1 MLPVDVAIVFHLGTS
16 KWWNIPPLPR
26 KATVNTTYPSR
37 TQSSLLPSAS
47 FSCTLRCPPTAQAP
61 KLRNMKSKTILRVK
75 HNEENHSEIDLH
87 QIYDNK
93 DSFEYPG
100 PSRSEG
106 SRWTR
111 SHPWE
116 GTRPA
121 HLLPAPGR
129 APVGALMSFFPLL
142 HPLHLRVN
150 ARYILND

>member
-26 KATVNTTYPSR
+26 KATVNTTYPSG

-87 QIYDNK
+87 QIYDNE

-111 SHPWE
+111 SHPGKALALHIFSLLQGGRLW
-116 GTRPA
+116 A
-121 HLLPAPGR
+121 HWCLSSL
-129 APVGALMSFFPLL
+129 FC
-142 HPLHLRVN
+142 
-150 ARYILND
+150 ILSISE

>member
-26 KATVNTTYPSR
+26 KATVNTTYPSG

-75 HNEENHSEIDLH
+75 HNEENHSEIDPH
-87 QIYDNK
+87 QIYDNE

-121 HLLPAPGR
+121 HLPAPGW
-129 APVGALMSFFPLL
+129 APVGALTSFFPLL